1 MMDYQVKTLFKVS
14 NTITT
19 VIFYPPKSALD
30 KISYVNFLIW
40 HKLQKNDNFEQVV
53 LLFDLNLK

>member
-19 VIFYPPKSALD
+19 VIFYPSKSALD
-30 KISYVNFLIW
+30 KISYVNVF
-40 HKLQKNDNFEQVV
+40 
-53 LLFDLNLK
+53 NLAQITKK